1 MLCCRLVTLAISTQ
15 NISVVLA
22 CAVMALHFS
31 VRSLTLYIVSCLRLS
46 CGCAGCVQSRGPA
59 HHHPRLRRRDHPL
72 HPLLPGLHGRQV
84 TCHVSRVPP
93 RVTACRRISVE
104 KDWIVAV
111 CGGSCAR
118 LSVTN
123 TNVRT
128 IDLAANLTAPLLA
141 GQLLY
146 FCPYYIAALV
156 LIIWVTEQLSID
168 FECFVLHTAIASSA
182 QTTP

>member
-1 MLCCRLVTLAISTQ
+1 MQEVFVPSSTTTVFISGTALLLYTTSYLS
-15 NISVVLA
+15 SVA
-22 CAVMALHFS
+22 A
-31 VRSLTLYIVSCLRLS
+31 
-46 CGCAGCVQSRGPA
+46 
-59 HHHPRLRRRDHPL
+59 
-72 HPLLPGLHGRQV
+72 
-84 TCHVSRVPP
+84 
-93 RVTACRRISVE
+93 RISVE

-156 LIIWVTEQLSID
+156 LIVWVTEHLLSSD
-168 FECFVLHTAIASSA
+168 
-182 QTTP
+182 TP

>member
-1 MLCCRLVTLAISTQ
+1 M
-15 NISVVLA
+15 
-22 CAVMALHFS
+22 
-31 VRSLTLYIVSCLRLS
+31 
-46 CGCAGCVQSRGPA
+46 
-59 HHHPRLRRRDHPL
+59 
-72 HPLLPGLHGRQV
+72 
-84 TCHVSRVPP
+84 
-93 RVTACRRISVE
+93 E

-156 LIIWVTEQLSID
+156 LIVWVTQQLWSH
-168 FECFVLHTAIASSA
+168 FECFFLQPLPPQLRQLIDTSYDLLLAGASLHDGGAAAAELHVPAEPVSAEEGVLRQVTRSQTMSDSTSA
-182 QTTP
+182 AN

>member
-1 MLCCRLVTLAISTQ
+1 M
-15 NISVVLA
+15 
-22 CAVMALHFS
+22 
-31 VRSLTLYIVSCLRLS
+31 
-46 CGCAGCVQSRGPA
+46 
-59 HHHPRLRRRDHPL
+59 
-72 HPLLPGLHGRQV
+72 
-84 TCHVSRVPP
+84 
-93 RVTACRRISVE
+93 E

-156 LIIWVTEQLSID
+156 LIVWVKAQLLSFSGRIKWY
-168 FECFVLHTAIASSA
+168 FFRRGGPQGKSTLKESLSGYSFG
-182 QTTP
+182 

>member
-1 MLCCRLVTLAISTQ
+1 M
-15 NISVVLA
+15 
-22 CAVMALHFS
+22 
-31 VRSLTLYIVSCLRLS
+31 
-46 CGCAGCVQSRGPA
+46 
-59 HHHPRLRRRDHPL
+59 
-72 HPLLPGLHGRQV
+72 
-84 TCHVSRVPP
+84 
-93 RVTACRRISVE
+93 E

-128 IDLAANLTAPLLA
+128 IDLAANLLAPLLA

-156 LIIWVTEQLSID
+156 LIIWVTKQLLSD
-168 FECFVLHTAIASSA
+168 FECFVLHHASSA

>member
-1 MLCCRLVTLAISTQ
+1 M
-15 NISVVLA
+15 
-22 CAVMALHFS
+22 
-31 VRSLTLYIVSCLRLS
+31 
-46 CGCAGCVQSRGPA
+46 
-59 HHHPRLRRRDHPL
+59 
-72 HPLLPGLHGRQV
+72 
-84 TCHVSRVPP
+84 
-93 RVTACRRISVE
+93 E

-128 IDLAANLTAPLLA
+128 IDLAANLLAPLLA

-156 LIIWVTEQLSID
+156 LIVWVTQQLLSD
-168 FECFVLHTAIASSA
+168 FECFVLQPLPPQLLS
-182 QTTP
+182 

>member
-1 MLCCRLVTLAISTQ
+1 M
-15 NISVVLA
+15 
-22 CAVMALHFS
+22 
-31 VRSLTLYIVSCLRLS
+31 
-46 CGCAGCVQSRGPA
+46 
-59 HHHPRLRRRDHPL
+59 
-72 HPLLPGLHGRQV
+72 
-84 TCHVSRVPP
+84 
-93 RVTACRRISVE
+93 E

-156 LIIWVTEQLSID
+156 LIVWVTEQLLSD
-168 FECFVLHTAIASSA
+168 FECFVLQPLPPELRQPLDTSYDLLLAGAALHHGGAAAAELHVPAEPVSAEEGDLRQVIAGA
-182 QTTP
+182 

>member
-1 MLCCRLVTLAISTQ
+1 M
-15 NISVVLA
+15 
-22 CAVMALHFS
+22 
-31 VRSLTLYIVSCLRLS
+31 
-46 CGCAGCVQSRGPA
+46 
-59 HHHPRLRRRDHPL
+59 
-72 HPLLPGLHGRQV
+72 
-84 TCHVSRVPP
+84 
-93 RVTACRRISVE
+93 E

-156 LIIWVTEQLSID
+156 LIVWVTEQLLSD
-168 FECFVLHTAIASSA
+168 FECFVLHSHCLLRLLDTSYDLLLAGAALHHGGAAAAELHVPAEPVSA
-182 QTTP
+182 EEGDLRQVTGA

>member
-1 MLCCRLVTLAISTQ
+1 MQDVYSHEDPLVTLLVSAAVITLFTLSY
-15 NISVVLA
+15 LA
-22 CAVMALHFS
+22 SMAA
-31 VRSLTLYIVSCLRLS
+31 RCR
-46 CGCAGCVQSRGPA
+46 A
-59 HHHPRLRRRDHPL
+59 
-72 HPLLPGLHGRQV
+72 

-128 IDLAANLTAPLLA
+128 IDLAANLLAPLLA

-156 LIIWVTEQLSID
+156 LIVWVTEQLLSD
-168 FECFVLHTAIASSA
+168 FECLVRQPLPPQLRQDNPLILVVKLREREGQGVDPGRSLKGHSKVILDGGW
-182 QTTP
+182 

>member
-1 MLCCRLVTLAISTQ
+1 M
-15 NISVVLA
+15 
-22 CAVMALHFS
+22 
-31 VRSLTLYIVSCLRLS
+31 
-46 CGCAGCVQSRGPA
+46 
-59 HHHPRLRRRDHPL
+59 
-72 HPLLPGLHGRQV
+72 
-84 TCHVSRVPP
+84 
-93 RVTACRRISVE
+93 E

-156 LIIWVTEQLSID
+156 LIVWVTQQLLSD
-168 FECFVLHTAIASSA
+168 FECLVLQPLPPQLRHPLIHIMMCCWQVLLS
-182 QTTP
+182 TTVELLLLNCMYQRNQCLQRKEFPAR

>member
-1 MLCCRLVTLAISTQ
+1 M
-15 NISVVLA
+15 
-22 CAVMALHFS
+22 
-31 VRSLTLYIVSCLRLS
+31 
-46 CGCAGCVQSRGPA
+46 
-59 HHHPRLRRRDHPL
+59 
-72 HPLLPGLHGRQV
+72 
-84 TCHVSRVPP
+84 
-93 RVTACRRISVE
+93 E

-128 IDLAANLTAPLLA
+128 IDLAANLLAPLLA

-156 LIIWVTEQLSID
+156 LIVWVIEQLLSG
-168 FECFVLHTAIASSA
+168 FECLSCSHCLLNSSA
-182 QTTP
+182 ETTP

>member
-1 MLCCRLVTLAISTQ
+1 M
-15 NISVVLA
+15 
-22 CAVMALHFS
+22 
-31 VRSLTLYIVSCLRLS
+31 
-46 CGCAGCVQSRGPA
+46 
-59 HHHPRLRRRDHPL
+59 
-72 HPLLPGLHGRQV
+72 
-84 TCHVSRVPP
+84 
-93 RVTACRRISVE
+93 E

-156 LIIWVTEQLSID
+156 LIVWVTEQLSID
-168 FECFVLHTAIASSA
+168 FECFVRQPLPPQLRQPLDLLLAGAALHHGGAAAAELHVPAEPVSA
-182 QTTP
+182 EEGDLRQVTGA